1 MDYIYHHIFS
11 SNLGEPMAAP
21 RGRYKCEAERHV
33 GNLWL
38 RHSMRWRRFAIA
50 ASAGASFTPYGT
62 SVSWA
67 VSGRYGNGGWQAEAG
82 AAQSMRLPTFT
93 DLYYTSEA
101 QVNNPN
107 LKPERAVTYH
117 IGGGYAIEKWHA
129 SVQFFYRDGRNVIDW
144 VWRDELTI
152 GDRTLYDKW
161 HSEQESHLGTFGIE
175 ASGGYRSDGGVVRR
189 ATVSY
194 GYLTTSRL
202 SDVRTS
208 SILDYMR
215 HKLSFAAE
223 IRFLRRFSLAVTGT
237 LFDRYGFYNRYL
249 RDADGK
255 LLTDDKG
262 RMQTEEVDFSPYFL
276 LDGHLRWEKGIVAL
290 HVDLANITDTD
301 YCDFGGLRRPNFWIT
316 GGITL
321 TIR

>member
-1 MDYIYHHIFS
+1 
-11 SNLGEPMAAP
+11 MA
-21 RGRYKCEAERHV
+21 
-33 GNLWL
+33 L
-38 RHSMRWRRFAIA
+38 
-50 ASAGASFTPYGT
+50 
-62 SVSWA
+62 
-67 VSGRYGNGGWQAEAG
+67 
-82 AAQSMRLPTFT
+82 
-93 DLYYTSEA
+93 
-101 QVNNPN
+101 
-107 LKPERAVTYH
+107 
-117 IGGGYAIEKWHA
+117 
-129 SVQFFYRDGRNVIDW
+129 
-144 VWRDELTI
+144 
-152 GDRTLYDKW
+152 
-161 HSEQESHLGTFGIE
+161 EQESHLGTFGIE
-175 ASGGYRSDGGVVRR
+175 ASGGYRSDGGVVRS

-276 LDGHLRWEKGIVAL
+276 LDGHLRWEKGSSLYTSIWPTSPTP
-290 HVDLANITDTD
+290 ITAISAG
-301 YCDFGGLRRPNFWIT
+301 FVVRISG
-316 GGITL
+316 
-321 TIR
+321 

>member
-1 MDYIYHHIFS
+1 M
-11 SNLGEPMAAP
+11 
-21 RGRYKCEAERHV
+21 
-33 GNLWL
+33 
-38 RHSMRWRRFAIA
+38 
-50 ASAGASFTPYGT
+50 
-62 SVSWA
+62 
-67 VSGRYGNGGWQAEAG
+67 
-82 AAQSMRLPTFT
+82 
-93 DLYYTSEA
+93 
-101 QVNNPN
+101 
-107 LKPERAVTYH
+107 
-117 IGGGYAIEKWHA
+117 
-129 SVQFFYRDGRNVIDW
+129 
-144 VWRDELTI
+144 
-152 GDRTLYDKW
+152 
-161 HSEQESHLGTFGIE
+161 
-175 ASGGYRSDGGVVRR
+175 RR

-301 YCDFGGLRRPNFWIT
+301 YCDFADRRLKQDRRLPRKAASVFLHDCQIPAIFLISFSLLSASS
-316 GGITL
+316 GVRESMSSPLI
-321 TIR
+321 

>member
-1 MDYIYHHIFS
+1 M
-11 SNLGEPMAAP
+11 
-21 RGRYKCEAERHV
+21 
-33 GNLWL
+33 
-38 RHSMRWRRFAIA
+38 
-50 ASAGASFTPYGT
+50 
-62 SVSWA
+62 
-67 VSGRYGNGGWQAEAG
+67 
-82 AAQSMRLPTFT
+82 
-93 DLYYTSEA
+93 
-101 QVNNPN
+101 
-107 LKPERAVTYH
+107 
-117 IGGGYAIEKWHA
+117 
-129 SVQFFYRDGRNVIDW
+129 QFFYRDGRNVIDW

-161 HSEQESHLGTFGIE
+161 HSEQESRLGTFGIE
-175 ASGGYRSDGGVVRR
+175 ASGGYRSDGGVVRS